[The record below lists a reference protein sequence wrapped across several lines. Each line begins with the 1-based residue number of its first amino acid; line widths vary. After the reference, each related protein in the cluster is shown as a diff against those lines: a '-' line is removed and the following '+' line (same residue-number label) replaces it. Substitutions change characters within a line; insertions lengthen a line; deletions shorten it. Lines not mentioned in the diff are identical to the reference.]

1 MNLVW
6 KTSFLASV
14 GLVVAAIFL
23 LWLAPASAQSPTV
36 CGPYADMSR
45 AISGVQYKES
55 LGGLG
60 IVVPA
65 GWRLELWYADHDRR
79 SWSILAVQTSG
90 HTCLI
95 SHGVGWE
102 QILPGEQAQTC
113 D

>member
-36 CGPYADMSR
+36 CGPYSDLTR

-60 IVVPA
+60 VVVPT
-65 GWRLELWYADHDRR
+65 GWRLELWYASHDRR
-79 SWSILAVQTSG
+79 SWSILAVKTTG

-95 SHGVGWE
+95 VHGIDWE
-102 QILPGEQAQTC
+102 HIIPGEQAQTC